1 MARYHLYYLRHGRLV
16 GSGDIEAADD
26 NDAARIAHAEDGACS
41 VEIWND
47 HERVRVLTRVQPQ
60 PKPRPY

>member
-1 MARYHLYYLRHGRLV
+1 MARYRLYYLRHGMLV

-26 NDAARIAHAEDGACS
+26 NEAAQIVRHDGSACA

-47 HERVRVLTRVQPQ
+47 HERVRVLTRVQP
-60 PKPRPY
+60 KPTAR